1 METPRIT
8 TYESPVAEVIEI
20 NAEGIVCASGG
31 LTDYDRK
38 DGQTW

>member
-1 METPRIT
+1 MDNSQKCPYEPPVME
-8 TYESPVAEVIEI
+8 EIEM
-20 NAEGIVCASGG
+20 NPEGIVCQSGG